1 MDGETH
7 VAKMRRETKPR
18 FDREAWLAAA
28 LEVLAK
34 EGQARLKI
42 ERLAADLGVTKGSFY
57 HHFANRD
64 DFVDAVVEY
73 WATAFTE
80 RVIQEVGVG
89 KAPARQ
95 RLLRLM
101 EAIRRDGLDRY
112 DIAFRSWAAQDERVA
127 EAVRKIDNER
137 YRFVRGLF
145 SEIGFEGAELEER
158 VRVWLVFHSAQRT
171 VYVPELCQ
179 SSETTRRLHAF
190 FLQSGQGTF
199 GERKGGTP

>member
-1 MDGETH
+1 MATRK
-7 VAKMRRETKPR
+7 AAPAPR

-57 HHFANRD
+57 HHFANRE
-64 DFVDAVVEY
+64 DFVSAVVGY
-73 WATAFTE
+73 WATAFTD
-80 RVIQEVGVG
+80 RVMEAVGDRRV
-89 KAPARQ
+89 PARE

-101 EAIRRDGLDRY
+101 QAIEREGLDRY
-112 DIAFRSWAAQDERVA
+112 DIAFRSWAAQDAKVA
-127 EAVRKIDNER
+127 GAVRAVDETR

-145 SEIGFEGAELEER
+145 SEIGFEGTDLEER

-171 VYVPELCQ
+171 VHVPNANRG
-179 SSETTRRLHAF
+179 SESTRRLHAF
-190 FLQSGQGTF
+190 FVESHPCAAGNRELSSIEHEQ
-199 GERKGGTP
+199 